1 MKNKK
6 ILIISHQFLPF
17 VSPRTTRWSLLIDE
31 LTIRGNEITV
41 LTGTVP
47 EELKKN
53 YEVLYFGN
61 KQFSSNINKV
71 RKDSQDSSNN
81 FLKKIIYSILKTIYR
96 FLFKTFSW
104 PDYAMFWAFTIFKNR
119 KRIENKF
126 DIIISVSLP
135 FTSHLCAYI
144 LQKRISA
151 DWYMDIGD
159 PFSLKNNS
167 PENNRIIYSY
177 LNKYYEKKFYQ
188 NASKIIFTHDEVAEL
203 HQNKFNIDR
212 TKIVIGYPIA
222 LLDEKRIKNSLTFDY
237 EDTPL
242 KIGYFGAF
250 TKSVREPNNYI
261 ISIANSLN
269 DEIKHEWYINK
280 ESKKYF
286 TSIKNISS
294 HQFLDILPREVAL
307 EVMVSKMHVLLSIG
321 NFNKYQMPSKVIEY
335 ISLGKPVLHFAEI
348 PDDPLYNF
356 NDLFDNLKIIN
367 SKTTKNELENY
378 FENIREKRLELNI
391 GNFNNNFSAAELI
404 NNLI

>member
-6 ILIISHQFLPF
+6 ILIVSHQFLPF

-31 LTIRGNEITV
+31 LINKGNEVTV
-41 LTGTVP
+41 LTGTAP
-47 EELKKN
+47 EELKKK

-159 PFSLKNNS
+159 PFSLKINS
-167 PENNRIIYSY
+167 PENNKIIYSY

-188 NASKIIFTHDEVAEL
+188 NASKIIFTHNEVAEL

-222 LLDEKRIKNSLTFDY
+222 LLNEKRINNSLNFNY

-261 ISIANSLN
+261 INIANYL
-269 DEIKHEWYINK
+269 DDDIKHEWYINK

-294 HQFLDILPREVAL
+294 HQFLDILPREIAL

-348 PDDPLYNF
+348 ADDPLYNF

-391 GNFNNNFSAAELI
+391 GNFNNNFSATELI

>member
-6 ILIISHQFLPF
+6 ILIVSHQFLPF

-31 LTIRGNEITV
+31 LINKGNEVTV
-41 LTGTVP
+41 LTGTAP
-47 EELKKN
+47 EELKKK

-71 RKDSQDSSNN
+71 RKNSQNSSNN
-81 FLKKIIYSILKTIYR
+81 YLKKIIYSILKTIYR

-119 KRIENKF
+119 KRIDNKF

-159 PFSLKNNS
+159 PFSLKINS
-167 PENNRIIYSY
+167 PENNKIIYSF

-188 NASKIIFTHDEVAEL
+188 NAKKIIFTHSEVAEL
-203 HQNKFNIDR
+203 HQDKFDIDR
-212 TKIVIGYPIA
+212 RKIVIGYPIA
-222 LLDEKRIKNSLTFDY
+222 VLNEKRIKNSLTFNY

-261 ISIANSLN
+261 ISIANSL
-269 DEIKHEWYINK
+269 DDQIKHEWYINE

-348 PDDPLYNF
+348 ADDPLYNF
-356 NDLFDNLKIIN
+356 NELFDNLKIIN

-378 FENIREKRLELNI
+378 FENIKEKRLELNI
-391 GNFNNNFSAAELI
+391 GNFNNNFSATELI

>member
-6 ILIISHQFLPF
+6 ILIVSHQFLPF

-31 LTIRGNEITV
+31 LINKGNEVTV
-41 LTGTVP
+41 LTGTAP
-47 EELKKN
+47 EELKKK

-71 RKDSQDSSNN
+71 RKNSQNSSNN
-81 FLKKIIYSILKTIYR
+81 YLKKIIYSILKTIYR

-119 KRIENKF
+119 KRIDNKF

-159 PFSLKNNS
+159 PFSLKINS
-167 PENNRIIYSY
+167 PENNKIIYSY

-188 NASKIIFTHDEVAEL
+188 NAKKIIFTHSEVAEL
-203 HQNKFNIDR
+203 HQDKFDIDR
-212 TKIVIGYPIA
+212 RKIVIGYPIA
-222 LLDEKRIKNSLTFDY
+222 VLNEKRIKNSLTFNY

-261 ISIANSLN
+261 ISIANSL
-269 DEIKHEWYINK
+269 DDQIKHEWYINE

-348 PDDPLYNF
+348 ADDPLYNF
-356 NDLFDNLKIIN
+356 NELFDNLKIIN

-378 FENIREKRLELNI
+378 FENIRENRLELNI
-391 GNFNNNFSAAELI
+391 GNFNNNFSATELI
-404 NNLI
+404 NNLL

>member
-6 ILIISHQFLPF
+6 ILIVSHQFLPF

-31 LTIRGNEITV
+31 LINKGNEVTV
-41 LTGTVP
+41 LTGTAP
-47 EELKKN
+47 EELKKK

-71 RKDSQDSSNN
+71 RKNSQNSSNN
-81 FLKKIIYSILKTIYR
+81 YLKKIIYSILKTIYR

-119 KRIENKF
+119 KRIDNKF

-159 PFSLKNNS
+159 PFSLKINS
-167 PENNRIIYSY
+167 PENNKIIYSY

-188 NASKIIFTHDEVAEL
+188 NAKKIIFTHSEVAEL
-203 HQNKFNIDR
+203 HQDKFDIDR
-212 TKIVIGYPIA
+212 RKIVIGYPIA
-222 LLDEKRIKNSLTFDY
+222 VLNEKRIKNSLTFNY

-261 ISIANSLN
+261 ISIANSL
-269 DEIKHEWYINK
+269 DDQIKHEWYINE

-294 HQFLDILPREVAL
+294 HQFLDTLPREVAL

-348 PDDPLYNF
+348 ADDPLYNF
-356 NDLFDNLKIIN
+356 NELFDNLKIIN

-378 FENIREKRLELNI
+378 FENIRENRLELNI
-391 GNFNNNFSAAELI
+391 GNFNNNFSATELI
-404 NNLI
+404 NNLL

>member
-1 MKNKK
+1 M
-6 ILIISHQFLPF
+6 
-17 VSPRTTRWSLLIDE
+17 IDE
-31 LTIRGNEITV
+31 LTKKGNEVTV
-41 LTGTVP
+41 LTGTAP

-53 YEVLYFGN
+53 YEVLYFGS
-61 KQFSSNINKV
+61 KKFSSNINKV

-159 PFSLKNNS
+159 PFSLKINS
-167 PENNRIIYSY
+167 PENNKIIYSY

-188 NASKIIFTHDEVAEL
+188 NASKIIFTHNEVAEL

-222 LLDEKRIKNSLTFDY
+222 LLNEKRINNSLNFNY
-237 EDTPL
+237 EDNPL

-261 ISIANSLN
+261 NSIANSL
-269 DEIKHEWYINK
+269 DDDIKHEWYINK

-286 TSIKNISS
+286 T
-294 HQFLDILPREVAL
+294 
-307 EVMVSKMHVLLSIG
+307 
-321 NFNKYQMPSKVIEY
+321 
-335 ISLGKPVLHFAEI
+335 
-348 PDDPLYNF
+348 
-356 NDLFDNLKIIN
+356 
-367 SKTTKNELENY
+367 
-378 FENIREKRLELNI
+378 
-391 GNFNNNFSAAELI
+391 
-404 NNLI
+404 